1 MAGEAP
7 TLHHQ
12 HVRLYEQVRSAHLE
26 RARDLAPA
34 AIVYRVK
41 RYDFDPT
48 LTDGVELAQAGTL
61 AAARLAMRSR
71 ITRVEVDEPLYLDS
85 LPRTA
90 AVLAVLGM
98 KRLGGAPRAEI
109 ATYAIEDLDPFAA
122 RPPRVRSRVRRSLE
136 RVLAGYIWHRLD
148 TVVYGTSEAGAL
160 YGSTFRHSPR
170 RQLTVEALPSPC
182 ACLDH
187 PAGSGTA
194 TSTATADGA
203 PAGPVQRDPDGVL
216 FLGALSPRKGFADV
230 LEAWPAILS
239 RHPGARLTIVGAGEL
254 LPQAEAA
261 AAADLSIR
269 LIVDPARSVVH
280 DELRRAHVLVLP
292 SRRVGTWREQVGL
305 PIVEGLAHGCE
316 IVTTSETGI
325 AEWLID
331 AGHVVL
337 PAEVLS
343 AGLADGVVDAL
354 VNPRTSDDI
363 LADLPGVDGRIAAGR
378 ALFREAGA
386 RA

>member
-1 MAGEAP
+1 M
-7 TLHHQ
+7 
-12 HVRLYEQVRSAHLE
+12 RSAHLE
-26 RARDLAPA
+26 RAHELAPA
-34 AIVYRVK
+34 AIVYRVQ
-41 RYDFDPT
+41 RYDFDPA

-71 ITRVEVDEPLYLDS
+71 ITRVEVDEPLYLAS

-122 RPPRVRSRVRRSLE
+122 RPPRVRSRVRRSIE

-148 TVVYGTSEAGAL
+148 TVVYGTTEADAL
-160 YGSTFRHSPR
+160 YSSTFRHIPR

-182 ACLDH
+182 ACLD
-187 PAGSGTA
+187 PEADVETAGAAGTDDTAGAGS
-194 TSTATADGA
+194 
-203 PAGPVQRDPDGVL
+203 PVERDPDGVL
-216 FLGALSPRKGFADV
+216 FLGSFSPRKGFADV
-230 LEAWPAILS
+230 LEAWPAIQS
-239 RHPGARLTIVGAGEL
+239 RHPGARLTLVGSGEL

-261 AAADLSIR
+261 AAADPSIR
-269 LIVDPARSVVH
+269 LIVDPPRSVVH

-337 PAEVLS
+337 PAQVLS

-378 ALFREAGA
+378 ALFREPGA
-386 RA
+386 RP

>member
-7 TLHHQ
+7 ILHHQ

-26 RARDLAPA
+26 RAHELAPA

-41 RYDFDPT
+41 RYDFDPA

-71 ITRVEVDEPLYLDS
+71 ITRVEVDEPLYLAS

-98 KRLGGAPRAEI
+98 KRLGGAPRAEV

-122 RPPRVRSRVRRSLE
+122 RPPRVRSRVRRSIE

-148 TVVYGTSEAGAL
+148 TVVYGTSEADAL
-160 YGSTFRHSPR
+160 YSSTFRHMPR

-182 ACLDH
+182 ACLGDD
-187 PAGSGTA
+187 TA
-194 TSTATADGA
+194 TTTAD
-203 PAGPVQRDPDGVL
+203 PVERDPDGVL
-216 FLGALSPRKGFADV
+216 FLGSFSPRKGFADV
-230 LEAWPAILS
+230 LEAWPAIRS
-239 RHPGARLTIVGAGEL
+239 RHPGARLTLVGSGEL
-254 LPQAEAA
+254 LPEAKAA
-261 AAADLSIR
+261 AAADPSIR
-269 LIVDPARSVVH
+269 LIVDPPRSVVH
-280 DELRRAHVLVLP
+280 DELRRARVLVLP

-337 PAEVLS
+337 PSDVLS

-354 VNPRTSDDI
+354 ANPRTRDDI

-378 ALFREAGA
+378 ALFREAGT
-386 RA
+386 RP

>member
-12 HVRLYEQVRSAHLE
+12 HVRLYEQVRSVHLE
-26 RARDLAPA
+26 RARELAPA
-34 AIVYRVK
+34 AIVYRAK
-41 RYDFDPT
+41 RYDFDPA
-48 LTDGVELAQAGTL
+48 LADGVELTQAGTL
-61 AAARLAMRSR
+61 GAARLVLRSR
-71 ITRVEVDEPLYLDS
+71 ITRVEIDEPLYLDS

-98 KRLGGAPRAEI
+98 KHLAGAPRAEV
-109 ATYAIEDLDPFAA
+109 ATYAIEDLDPFAI
-122 RPPRVRSRVRRSLE
+122 RPPRVRSRLRRSVE

-148 TVVYGTSEAGAL
+148 TVVYGTSEADVL
-160 YGSTFRHSPR
+160 YNSTFAHPPR

-182 ACLDH
+182 PCA
-187 PAGSGTA
+187 
-194 TSTATADGA
+194 ADLA
-203 PAGPVQRDPDGVL
+203 VRDQDSVL
-216 FLGALSPRKGFADV
+216 FLGSFSPRKGFADV

-239 RHPGARLTIVGAGEL
+239 RHPGARLTLVGTGEL
-254 LPQAEAA
+254 LSAAQDA
-261 AAADLSIR
+261 AAADPTIR
-269 LIVDPARSVVH
+269 LIVDPPRSVVH
-280 DELRRAHVLVLP
+280 EELRRAHVLVLP
-292 SRRVGTWREQVGL
+292 SRRVGAWREQVGL

-337 PAEVLS
+337 PAAIDS
-343 AGLADGVVDAL
+343 AGIADGVVDAL
-354 VNPRTSDDI
+354 VAPRGAADV
-363 LADLPGVDGRIAAGR
+363 LAALPGVDGRIAAGR
-378 ALFREAGA
+378 ALFGDRGA

>member
-7 TLHHQ
+7 ILHHQ

-26 RARDLAPA
+26 RAHELAPA
-34 AIVYRVK
+34 AIVYRVQ
-41 RYDFDPT
+41 RYDFDPA

-71 ITRVEVDEPLYLDS
+71 ITRVEVDEPLYLAS

-122 RPPRVRSRVRRSLE
+122 RPPRVRSRVRRSIE

-148 TVVYGTSEAGAL
+148 TVVYGTTEADAL
-160 YGSTFRHSPR
+160 YSSTFRHIPR

-182 ACLDH
+182 ACLD
-187 PAGSGTA
+187 PEADAEAAGAADTA
-194 TSTATADGA
+194 AAS
-203 PAGPVQRDPDGVL
+203 PVERDPDGVL
-216 FLGALSPRKGFADV
+216 FLGSFSPRKGFADV

-239 RHPGARLTIVGAGEL
+239 RHPGARLTLVGSGEL
-254 LPQAEAA
+254 LPQARAA
-261 AAADLSIR
+261 AAADPSIR
-269 LIVDPARSVVH
+269 LIVDPPRSVVH

-337 PAEVLS
+337 PAQVLS

-378 ALFREAGA
+378 ALFREPGA
-386 RA
+386 RP

>member
-7 TLHHQ
+7 ILHHQ

-26 RARDLAPA
+26 RARELAPA

-41 RYDFDPT
+41 RYDFDPA

-122 RPPRVRSRVRRSLE
+122 RPPRVRSRARRSLE
-136 RVLAGYIWHRLD
+136 RMLAGYIWHRLD
-148 TVVYGTSEAGAL
+148 TVVFGTSEADAL
-160 YGSTFRHSPR
+160 YGATFRHAPR
-170 RQLTVEALPSPC
+170 RQLTVEALPSRC
-182 ACLDH
+182 ACLDDDISLE
-187 PAGSGTA
+187 G
-194 TSTATADGA
+194 GA
-203 PAGPVQRDPDGVL
+203 ERDPDGVL
-216 FLGALSPRKGFADV
+216 FLGSFSPRKGFAGV
-230 LEAWPAILS
+230 LDAWPAIVS
-239 RHPGARLTIVGAGEL
+239 RHPGARLTLVGSGEL
-254 LPQAEAA
+254 LPEAEAA
-261 AAADLSIR
+261 AASDPSIR
-269 LIVDPARSVVH
+269 LIVDPPRSVVH
-280 DELRRAHVLVLP
+280 EQLRRAHVLVMP
-292 SRRVGTWREQVGL
+292 SRRVGAWREQVGL

-337 PAEVLS
+337 PATVSS
-343 AGLADGVVDAL
+343 AGLVDGVVDAL
-354 VNPRTSDDI
+354 VNPRTPDDI
-363 LADLPGVDGRIAAGR
+363 LADLPGIDGRIAAGR

-386 RA
+386 RP

>member
-7 TLHHQ
+7 ILHHQ

-26 RARDLAPA
+26 RAHELAPA

-41 RYDFDPT
+41 RYDFDPA
-48 LTDGVELAQAGTL
+48 LSDGVELAQAGTL

-71 ITRVEVDEPLYLDS
+71 ITRVEVDEPLYLAS

-122 RPPRVRSRVRRSLE
+122 RPPRVRSRVRRSIE

-148 TVVYGTSEAGAL
+148 TVVYGTTEADAL
-160 YGSTFRHSPR
+160 YSSTFRHIPR

-182 ACLDH
+182 ACLD
-187 PAGSGTA
+187 PEAD
-194 TSTATADGA
+194 ATAETA
-203 PAGPVQRDPDGVL
+203 AASPVERDPDGVL
-216 FLGALSPRKGFADV
+216 FLGSFSPRKGFADV

-239 RHPGARLTIVGAGEL
+239 RHPGARLTLVGSGEL
-254 LPQAEAA
+254 LPQARAA
-261 AAADLSIR
+261 AAADPSIR
-269 LIVDPARSVVH
+269 LIVDPPRSVVH

-337 PAEVLS
+337 PAQVLS

-378 ALFREAGA
+378 ALFREPGA
-386 RA
+386 RP

>member
-7 TLHHQ
+7 ILHHQ

-26 RARDLAPA
+26 RARELAPA

-41 RYDFDPT
+41 RYDFDPS
-48 LTDGVELAQAGTL
+48 LTDGVELAQADTL

-98 KRLGGAPRAEI
+98 KRLGGAPRAEV

-122 RPPRVRSRVRRSLE
+122 RPARVRSRVRRSIE

-148 TVVYGTSEAGAL
+148 TVVYGTSEADAL
-160 YGSTFRHSPR
+160 YNTTFRRAPR

-182 ACLDH
+182 ACASDD
-187 PAGSGTA
+187 ASTDGSNE
-194 TSTATADGA
+194 
-203 PAGPVQRDPDGVL
+203 GPVERDSDGVL
-216 FLGALSPRKGFADV
+216 FLGSFSPRKGFADV
-230 LEAWPAILS
+230 LEAWPAIVS
-239 RHPGARLTIVGAGEL
+239 RHPGARLTLVGAGEL
-254 LPQAEAA
+254 LPEARAA
-261 AAADLSIR
+261 AAADPSIR
-269 LIVDPARSVVH
+269 LIVDPPRSVVH
-280 DELRRAHVLVLP
+280 EELRRAHVLVLP
-292 SRRVGTWREQVGL
+292 SRRVGAWREQVGL

-325 AEWLID
+325 ADWLID

-337 PAEVLS
+337 PADVLS

-354 VNPRTSDDI
+354 VNPRSPDEI
-363 LADLPGVDGRIAAGR
+363 LADLPDVDGRIAAGR
-378 ALFREAGA
+378 ALFREAGVHP
-386 RA
+386 

>member
-1 MAGEAP
+1 M
-7 TLHHQ
+7 
-12 HVRLYEQVRSAHLE
+12 RSAHLE

-109 ATYAIEDLDPFAA
+109 ATYAIEDLDPFAT

-160 YGSTFRHSPR
+160 YGSTFRHTPR

-182 ACLDH
+182 ACLDA
-187 PAGSGTA
+187 PAGSGP
-194 TSTATADGA
+194 ADDADA
-203 PAGPVQRDPDGVL
+203 PAGPVRRDPDGVL
-216 FLGALSPRKGFADV
+216 FLGSLSPRKGFADV

-239 RHPGARLTIVGAGEL
+239 RHPGARLTIVGSGEL
-254 LPQAEAA
+254 LPQAQAA
-261 AAADLSIR
+261 AAADPSIR

-378 ALFREAGA
+378 ALFGEAGA